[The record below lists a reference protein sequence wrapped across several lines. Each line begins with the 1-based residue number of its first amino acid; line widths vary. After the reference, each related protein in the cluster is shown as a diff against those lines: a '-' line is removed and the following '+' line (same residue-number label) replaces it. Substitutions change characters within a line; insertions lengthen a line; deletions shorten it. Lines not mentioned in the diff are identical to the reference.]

1 MEKND
6 KLEISPFLPLIIE
19 TIHTTKNKV
28 EQNFLLDF
36 LYNRINY
43 INISVKNYIEDDK
56 KKANVNISHIQMLY
70 EKYNSEKEKIGNNV
84 RVNDFIRNVL
94 YDRKKADIK
103 NVDNHS
109 NTDLSNLIKTD
120 EELSFKYY
128 EPNYMSF
135 CPISLNRNIEGR
147 GKKIFDMEP
156 IWILPKLRHNF
167 IWENEKFDNS
177 KEPDKK

>member
-56 KKANVNISHIQMLY
+56 KKSKCEYLTY
-70 EKYNSEKEKIGNNV
+70 
-84 RVNDFIRNVL
+84 
-94 YDRKKADIK
+94 
-103 NVDNHS
+103 S
-109 NTDLSNLIKTD
+109 NAI
-120 EELSFKYY
+120 
-128 EPNYMSF
+128 
-135 CPISLNRNIEGR
+135 
-147 GKKIFDMEP
+147 
-156 IWILPKLRHNF
+156 
-167 IWENEKFDNS
+167 
-177 KEPDKK
+177 